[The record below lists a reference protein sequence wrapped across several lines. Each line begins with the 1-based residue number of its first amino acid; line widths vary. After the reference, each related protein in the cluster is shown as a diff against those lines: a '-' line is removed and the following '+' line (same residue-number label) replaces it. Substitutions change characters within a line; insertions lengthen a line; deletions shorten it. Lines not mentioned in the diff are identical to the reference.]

1 MQPQT
6 LLDAHG
12 QEGQQGK
19 GIPKETIWH
28 PGSKSRGPP
37 TFLLPY
43 KIPSAYNKI
52 TDGPNSSKLIMLY
65 TLNMYSLFF
74 VYHTSVKWFL
84 ERKKSSA
91 TEVPD
96 KIYLHIFRSLS
107 EKNYKNPT
115 IKIFT
120 KLYKIKTFCAARLQN
135 QKTNA

>member
-1 MQPQT
+1 
-6 LLDAHG
+6 
-12 QEGQQGK
+12 
-19 GIPKETIWH
+19 
-28 PGSKSRGPP
+28 
-37 TFLLPY
+37 
-43 KIPSAYNKI
+43 
-52 TDGPNSSKLIMLY
+52 
-65 TLNMYSLFF
+65 MYSLFF